1 MLLQP
6 HRRRERGSAL
16 VLSIFILFAMLAMG
30 MLAMRTA
37 TQNISGSGNL
47 RLTKQARYVAETG
60 LYHAIT
66 LMNREG
72 GRLLPL
78 RSVPGGQGSY
88 LVVLSPRGEDP
99 VGEVSVRDRDG
110 AQLQALE
117 RPAPPVFLDGPP
129 ALGLAGTA
137 SGLVPSYRV
146 EVSGFQQWACPP
158 GFDEMALQEQ
168 GEGCCL
174 IHFESRGVIAE
185 VVHPDDD
192 ALNAFGAADRFG
204 EHRLKAGV
212 VLGPF
217 SLRGCGP

>member
-1 MLLQP
+1 MS
-6 HRRRERGSAL
+6 RRISRHQRGSAL

-30 MLAMRTA
+30 MLAMRSA

-66 LMNREG
+66 LMNRQG
-72 GRLLPL
+72 GGLLPL
-78 RSVPGGQGSY
+78 RDGVNAQGSF
-88 LVVLSPRGEDP
+88 LVVESPRGERA
-99 VGEVSVRDRDG
+99 VSDVLVKSVDG
-110 AQLQALE
+110 ATIDRVS
-117 RPAPPVFLDGPP
+117 RPAPPVFSEGPSP
-129 ALGLAGTA
+129 LGPGGDA
-137 SGLVPSYRV
+137 SGLVPSYQV

-158 GFDEMALQEQ
+158 GFDEMALREQ

-174 IHFESRGVIAE
+174 MHFEARGVIAGE
-185 VVHPDDD
+185 VHPSDED
-192 ALNAFGAADRFG
+192 LNVFGAADRFG

>member
-1 MLLQP
+1 M
-6 HRRRERGSAL
+6 RRRKGNERGSAL

-30 MLAMRTA
+30 MLAMRSA

-47 RLTKQARYVAETG
+47 RLNKQARYVAEAG

-66 LMNREG
+66 LLN
-72 GRLLPL
+72 
-78 RSVPGGQGSY
+78 
-88 LVVLSPRGEDP
+88 
-99 VGEVSVRDRDG
+99 RDG
-110 AQLQALE
+110 PNILSSRSGPGADKSRFVVESARGPATTSVVSLLSENGARLVQIE
-117 RPAPPVFLDGPP
+117 RPAPQVFSVGPA

-137 SGLVPSYRV
+137 SGLLPSYRV
-146 EVSGFQQWACPP
+146 EVSGFQPWACPP

-174 IHFESRGVIAE
+174 MHFESHGMIADKE
-185 VVHPDDD
+185 LPNEED
-192 ALNAFGAADRFG
+192 LTSFGAADRFA

-217 SLRGCGP
+217 SLQGCVQ